1 MLKSL
6 QIKNMTAFS
15 DATFEFVPG
24 LNVIVGENIT
34 GKSHVLKMG
43 YCILHSLY
51 QLNVRQTLKQTDI
64 LDASAIQH
72 SFSKMLTE
80 KILNVFKPDAL
91 GNLIQSN
98 DNLASEIKA
107 EITKENDSQLITFSF
122 RKNDHQLMLDK
133 FTKLSIHMPLFIPT
147 NEVLTMLPEF
157 PELYEKHYMSID
169 ETYYDLCKALRMPLL
184 KQSPDELKKTVE
196 SLEDVLGG
204 KIVVQKTGHAYI
216 QFSDNKQLEISL
228 IAEGL
233 RKLSTLIYLL
243 RNGTISKGCTIF
255 WDEAENNLN
264 PKYMTKIASTL
275 FSLVQSGIQ
284 VVIVTHS
291 LFLMK
296 ELSLLS
302 EISSGKTFCRFFNC
316 NPGKNNIIV
325 DYGDLL
331 EDLPSV
337 TSLHEA
343 LLQDDREQAFYQNQ

>member
-15 DATFEFVPG
+15 DAVFEFVPG

-51 QLNVRQTLKQTDI
+51 QLSVKQTLKQTDI
-64 LDASAIQH
+64 FDASAIQQR
-72 SFSKMLTE
+72 FSKLLTE
-80 KILNVFKPDAL
+80 KLLNVFKPDAL

-98 DNLASEIKA
+98 ENYQSEIKA
-107 EITKENDSQLITFSF
+107 EITKKDHSQLITFSF

-133 FTKLSIHMPLFIPT
+133 FTKMDIHMPLFIPT

-169 ETYYDLCKALRMPLL
+169 ETYYDLCKALRIPLL
-184 KQSPDELKKTVE
+184 KKIPDELKRTVD

-216 QFSDNKQLEISL
+216 QFSDHKQLEISL

-243 RNGTISKGCTIF
+243 RNGTISQGCTIF

-264 PKYMTKIASTL
+264 PKYMTKIANAL

-302 EISSGKTFCRFFNC
+302 EISSGNTSCRFFNC
-316 NPGKNNIIV
+316 NPDKNNIIV

-337 TSLHEA
+337 ASLHEA
-343 LLQDDREQAFYQNQ
+343 LRQDDREQEFYQNQ